1 MERRH
6 RLGIWVGAGDSE
18 GAILAVGAGRVHHRP
33 VCTGYGAVVASWGPG
48 CSLRIQAALGR
59 GEMIA
64 EPPVSPSGRDIVPGG
79 DKPQGGAAA
88 R

>member
-1 MERRH
+1 MERRR
-6 RLGIWVGAGDSE
+6 RLGTWAVAGDSE
-18 GAILAVGAGRVHHRP
+18 GAILAVGAGRVRNRP
-33 VCTGYGAVVASWGPG
+33 VCTGCGAVVASWGPG

-59 GEMIA
+59 GETIA
-64 EPPVSPSGRDIVPGG
+64 EPPVSPSRRDRVPGG